1 MLEPNLAYIN
11 PIYIIKETTSMDK
24 IIHSYTNTMDKKWI
38 FLLIKNIDISDKL
51 CRHLVEIEKP
61 SHPTGGDM
69 IGANLENTLK
79 SIHGNF
85 SR

>member
-1 MLEPNLAYIN
+1 MLAPTLEYIN
-11 PIYIIKETTSMDK
+11 PIYNQSNYIHGWK
-24 IIHSYTNTMDKKWI
+24 IFIVTHIMDKKWI
-38 FLLIKNIDISDKL
+38 FLLSINRDISDKL
-51 CRHLVEIEKP
+51 CQCLVGFKKP
-61 SHPTGGDM
+61 SHPTGDDM